1 MPQEIKPGVLAVTE
15 LPEDAREFNIGP
27 FTGNLNYFTGAG
39 ILMSSIGITPGQWSI
54 VGWSDELTGGQIY
67 ELGLTVREFK
77 ESLRSQGITNRA
89 LIIKNNIVN
98 R

>member
-1 MPQEIKPGVLAVTE
+1 MPTKEIAPGVLAVTG
-15 LPEDAREFNIGP
+15 LPKDSDPSIFISYNGKPTIGYWLDDDARYI
-27 FTGNLNYFTGAG
+27 
-39 ILMSSIGITPGQWSI
+39 SIPPGQWSI

-89 LIIKNNIVN
+89 LILKSENNG
-98 R
+98 